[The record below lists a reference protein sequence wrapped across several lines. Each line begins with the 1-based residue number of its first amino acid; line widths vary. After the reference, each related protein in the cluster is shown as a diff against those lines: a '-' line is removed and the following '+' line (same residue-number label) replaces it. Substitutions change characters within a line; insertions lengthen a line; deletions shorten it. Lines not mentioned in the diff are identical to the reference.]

1 MNALKL
7 VLTNIDLKFMI
18 NVILPVLRIVIITM
32 TKQIVSIQSLT
43 DFI

>member
-18 NVILPVLRIVIITM
+18 NAILPVLQIVIITM

>member
-18 NVILPVLRIVIITM
+18 NVILPVLQIVIITM
-32 TKQIVSIQSLT
+32 TKQIVSIQSLM

>member
-18 NVILPVLRIVIITM
+18 NVILPVLQIVIITM